1 MCSLEAG
8 RGLGTNVCVPGGS
21 SQNPQTHRVGGKP
34 LHRDLSPSL
43 RVIFTKASWGE
54 SRAPG
59 SGVTGGKRTNN
70 PPENTLTPLW
80 DREAPAVPGAHQR
93 AREVA
98 GGLVPGGA
106 AVAVLAHVQVVHEP
120 VAVQETLP

>member
-1 MCSLEAG
+1 M
-8 RGLGTNVCVPGGS
+8 
-21 SQNPQTHRVGGKP
+21 
-34 LHRDLSPSL
+34 PSW

-59 SGVTGGKRTNN
+59 TGVTGRRRTNN

-80 DREAPAVPGAHQR
+80 DGETPAHGLSSYQCAS
-93 AREVA
+93 EVG

-106 AVAVLAHVQVVHEP
+106 AVAVLADVQVVHEP
-120 VAVQETLP
+120 VAVEETLP